1 MKVQV
6 SPRRQAAQPKSSTPP
21 KALPQRRTTDR
32 PPTAQARLHADG
44 FQRTNEAVPARR
56 LGGAEA
62 LRRASS
68 EFDKASARVQELHAR
83 LGTAV
88 DELRSLGRTPEEVA
102 RAVEGFKS
110 TYAADF
116 KRLDQASA
124 ALAALAPSAV
134 RTLAERGTGS
144 PVPARGLSPEAL
156 ARQAAV
162 GAARGVLERLPQAT
176 ASRAAAERLG
186 ATLSSPEGDGM
197 LQQLR
202 SVAGNVAGGK
212 GLLDKVATAAVQALG
227 TRAVVAAARGD
238 ADGARQALA
247 KLGAVGMQLNVDPAA
262 FRQSSSALDG
272 VLSARTPSAL
282 SAAKRELLSGVGGL
296 RANVGLANTFKGLG
310 VALGG
315 AGVIGGLA
323 GWDEASGQQRL
334 RTLAGAGELSAEA
347 GSAALRFL
355 GHADAA
361 AGVAKVAAK
370 RLPLVGAV
378 LDGIDAFSAFK
389 QGRVAD
395 GVSSSLMAAG
405 PVVALLPVPGAQLV
419 GIGMLAVGGGMQL
432 YKKLFGGGKEG
443 DEATEGALK
452 LAFRQAGLPAHVAE
466 SLDVL
471 NDGQRVMGPF
481 LQQLLGGNTRAFVDG
496 LARMPAKKLE
506 AFSRMVQALPRRDG
520 QVPGRALLRAGTD
533 AARPA
538 SMDGARAWLRANGF
552 ALPS

>member
-1 MKVQV
+1 MD
-6 SPRRQAAQPKSSTPP
+6 S
-21 KALPQRRTTDR
+21 
-32 PPTAQARLHADG
+32 
-44 FQRTNEAVPARR
+44 FQRTNEAGPARR

-68 EFDKASARVQELHAR
+68 EFDKASARVKELNAR

-88 DELRSLGRTPEEVA
+88 DELRALGRTPEEVA
-102 RAVEGFKS
+102 RAVEGFKGA
-110 TYAADF
+110 YAADF
-116 KRLDQASA
+116 KRFDQASA
-124 ALAALAPSAV
+124 ALAALAPAAV
-134 RTLAERGTGS
+134 RTLAERGSGA
-144 PVPARGLSPEAL
+144 PAPARGMSAEGL
-156 ARQAAV
+156 ARQAAA
-162 GAARGVLERLPQAT
+162 GAARGVLERLPQAME
-176 ASRAAAERLG
+176 SRAAAERLG
-186 ATLSSPEGDGM
+186 ATLSSPAGDGM

-202 SVAGNVAGGK
+202 SAAGNVAAGK
-212 GLLDKVATAAVQALG
+212 GLLDKVATAAVQGLG

-238 ADGARQALA
+238 ADGARRALA
-247 KLGAVGMQLNVDPAA
+247 TLGTVGAKLNVDPAA
-262 FRQSSSALDG
+262 FARASAGLDG
-272 VLSARTPSAL
+272 VLTARSGTAL

-315 AGVIGGLA
+315 AGVLGGVA

-361 AGVAKVAAK
+361 AGVAKAAAK

-378 LDGIDAFSAFK
+378 LDGVDAFAAFK

-395 GVSSSLMAAG
+395 GVSSSLLAAG

-419 GIGMLAVGGGMQL
+419 GIGMLAAGAGMQL

-443 DEATEGALK
+443 DEATEGALQ
-452 LAFRQAGLPAHVAE
+452 LAFKSAGLPAHVARA
-466 SLDVL
+466 LDVL
-471 NDGQRVMGPF
+471 DKGQRVMGPF
-481 LQQLLGGNTRAFVDG
+481 LQQLGGDTRAFVQG

-506 AFSRMVQALPRRDG
+506 AFSEMVRGLPRPGG
-520 QVPGRALLRAGTD
+520 QVPGRAWLRAGTD

-538 SMDGARAWLRANGF
+538 SMEGARAWLRANGF
-552 ALPS
+552 VLP